1 MSGRRRLM
9 ASALRITP
17 ALLLAAACAAPSK
30 SPKINLF
37 TDLRVCVQDESV
49 VEAYAKYF
57 SSAVAADPRGGR
69 DCDLTVRAGSALN
82 AGNVTLRSAYDNSVL
97 AEIEGQVD
105 LLPRLAAMSV
115 APGSEPYRLVTAQR
129 AASGFAR

>member
-1 MSGRRRLM
+1 M
-9 ASALRITP
+9 ASALRIAV
-17 ALLLAAACAAPSK
+17 ALALTAACAAPGK
-30 SPKINLF
+30 SPKIDLF

-49 VEAYAKYF
+49 IEAYAKYF
-57 SSAVAADPRGGR
+57 TAAVASDPRGGR
-69 DCDLTVRAGSALN
+69 DCDLTVRAASALN

-115 APGSEPYRLVTAQR
+115 ARGTEPYRLVTTQR